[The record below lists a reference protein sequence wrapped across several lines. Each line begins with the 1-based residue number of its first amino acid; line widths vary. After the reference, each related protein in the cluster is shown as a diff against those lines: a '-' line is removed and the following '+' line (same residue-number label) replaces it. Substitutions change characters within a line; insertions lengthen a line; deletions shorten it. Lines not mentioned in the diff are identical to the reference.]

1 MGESERDLVAT
12 KPVTALSDIGGY
24 RILGEIGKGG
34 MGVIYLAMDPSLD
47 RKVVIKVLHPY
58 LAGDPVFLQRFV
70 QEANHAA
77 TVDHPSVIRIFKV
90 DQSSQPPFIVMEY
103 FDGEPLDRLVAHQG
117 PLGNAIGL
125 LVARNIALGLRE
137 AARHGLVHRD
147 VKPSN
152 ILVDRDG
159 FVKLVDFGIAKS
171 IHRDL
176 KLTEVGEI
184 LGTPYFMAQE
194 TLKGGTVD
202 FRSDMYALGVTLFY
216 TFTGRY
222 PYEGRNVAELAV
234 RQHTGDR
241 PDPVAIVSTIT
252 PACSQLIC
260 RLMEIAPENRYA
272 DYDKLIDAIDS
283 ARAGLDRG
291 NTSRSRARRAVLV
304 SVASLCGLAIAS
316 GGYYFLSR
324 GARPAASTSSPEP
337 SAPAPSIPPAVTQ
350 NGPDPT
356 TAVPAPGPQPKREE
370 GHERAAPDTNGS
382 ALLAKLDYDFSDSA
396 STRDWFSLSI
406 GPPRREAQSTQW
418 RVAEGRLVSAPQ
430 CRFIL
435 RKIIKGDAKIDLD
448 FELPEGQVGGLAL
461 HLFVIPARRGG
472 YVFHLGRSAARITRA
487 ADRQQEPVTV
497 GEPGGTA
504 QARRSIQITADG
516 QRLRIIEAGTV
527 AAEFEDAEFREGDLS
542 LSAPVGT
549 VFVHRLTVSA
559 SEVKSYTAPP
569 LPAAKPQKRPD
580 RFQPPRRAPGQP
592 GGTTD
597 GHV

>member
-1 MGESERDLVAT
+1 MGESERDLLAT

-24 RILGEIGKGG
+24 RVLGEIGKGG

-103 FDGEPLDRLVAHQG
+103 FDGEPLDRHVAQHG

-184 LGTPYFMAQE
+184 LGTPYFMAPE
-194 TLKGGTVD
+194 SLKGGTVD

-216 TFTGRY
+216 CFTGRY

-241 PDPVAIVSTIT
+241 PNPLAIVPTIT
-252 PACSQLIC
+252 PACAQLIS

-272 DYDKLIDAIDS
+272 DYDHLIDAIDN
-283 ARAGLDRG
+283 ARAELDRST
-291 NTSRSRARRAVLV
+291 TSRFRGMRALMAAA
-304 SVASLCGLAIAS
+304 ASLCGLALAI
-316 GGYYFLSR
+316 GGYYFLFR
-324 GARPAASTSSPEP
+324 GHEPAGSTPPPESSATAPSSPPAATPGGP
-337 SAPAPSIPPAVTQ
+337 PQASAMPVS
-350 NGPDPT
+350 
-356 TAVPAPGPQPKREE
+356 PQPKNEE
-370 GHERAAPDTNGS
+370 GPKIELLDMTGP
-382 ALLAKLDYDFSDSA
+382 ALPARLDYDFSDSA
-396 STRDWFSLSI
+396 SMRDWFSLSP
-406 GPPRREAQSTQW
+406 GMARRDGQ
-418 RVAEGRLVSAPQ
+418 VARWMVAGGRLVSAPQ
-430 CRFIL
+430 SRFIL

-448 FELPEGQVGGLAL
+448 FELPEGQAGPLAL
-461 HLFVIPARRGG
+461 HLFVIPSRRGG
-472 YVFHLGRSAARITRA
+472 YVFHLGRTATRISRA
-487 ADRQQEPVTV
+487 GDRLQEPVAAS
-497 GEPGGTA
+497 ESGGMA
-504 QARRSIQITADG
+504 PARRLVQITADG
-516 QRLRIIEAGTV
+516 QRLRIIEAGTI
-527 AAEFEDAEFREGDLS
+527 AAEIEDAEFREGDLS

-549 VFVHRLTVSA
+549 VLVHRLTVRA
-559 SEVKSYTAPP
+559 TEVRSVSPQA

-580 RFQPPRRAPGQP
+580 RFQPPRRTPGQP

>member
-1 MGESERDLVAT
+1 MGESGRDLVAT

-24 RILGEIGKGG
+24 RVLGEIGKGG

-103 FDGEPLDRLVAHQG
+103 FDGEPLDRLVAQQG
-117 PLGNAIGL
+117 PLGNAMGL

-184 LGTPYFMAQE
+184 LGTPYFMAPE

-216 TFTGRY
+216 SFTGRY

-241 PDPVAIVSTIT
+241 PNPLAIVPTIT
-252 PACSQLIC
+252 PACSQLIS

-272 DYDKLIDAIDS
+272 DYDNLIDAIDN
-283 ARAGLDRG
+283 ARAELDRS
-291 NTSRSRARRAVLV
+291 TASRSRGLRAVMAAA
-304 SVASLCGLAIAS
+304 ASLCGLALAIA
-316 GGYYFLSR
+316 GYYFLFR
-324 GARPAASTSSPEP
+324 GHAPTGSTPPPESSATAPSSPPAATPGGP
-337 SAPAPSIPPAVTQ
+337 PQASAMPVS
-350 NGPDPT
+350 
-356 TAVPAPGPQPKREE
+356 PQPKNEE
-370 GHERAAPDTNGS
+370 TPKIELPDMTS
-382 ALLAKLDYDFSDSA
+382 SELPARLDYDFSDSA
-396 STRDWFSLSI
+396 SMRDWFSLSP
-406 GPPRREAQSTQW
+406 GPARRDGQGAQWT
-418 RVAEGRLVSAPQ
+418 VAGGRLVSTPQ
-430 CRFIL
+430 SRFIL
-435 RKIIKGDAKIDLD
+435 RKIIKGDAKIDID
-448 FELPEGQVGGLAL
+448 FELPEGQAGPLAL
-461 HLFVIPARRGG
+461 HLFVIPSRRGG
-472 YVFHLGRSAARITRA
+472 YVFHLGRSATRIARA
-487 ADRQQEPVTV
+487 GDRLQEPVAAS
-497 GEPGGTA
+497 ESGGTA
-504 QARRSIQITADG
+504 PARRLVQITADG
-516 QRLRIIEAGTV
+516 QRLRIIEAGTI

-549 VFVHRLTVSA
+549 VLVHRLTVRA
-559 SEVKSYTAPP
+559 TEVKSASPP
-569 LPAAKPQKRPD
+569 ALPAAKPQKRPD
-580 RFQPPRRAPGQP
+580 RFQPPRRTPGQP